1 MSLEQ
6 QHEASDPGVSV
17 WVDASAG
24 AGKTKILKEPSLEST
39 EKIKNPKKENE
50 ENLRELDILSKEDD
64 KVLEI
69 PAFLR
74 RQVN

>member
-1 MSLEQ
+1 ME
-6 QHEASDPGVSV
+6 HTE
-17 WVDASAG
+17 
-24 AGKTKILKEPSLEST
+24 KTKVLKEPSLESI
-39 EKIKNPKKENE
+39 EKINDSNKENKQ
-50 ENLRELDILSKEDD
+50 NASELDILSKEDD